1 MVIIEPGALRIES
14 CLWRQLLMWAGER
27 EIAIKETI
35 VLIIF
40 LIIIKY
46 KIIIVIIIL
55 KDDNDHKEDD
65 HWSPAGWRSLGWWVS
80 FAGLTPLFWSS
91 QLSSISPLWWS
102 SRLSRLS
109 SLWWLSSFWSSS
121 SLLLLPKW
129 HWLRLIISLVIT
141 MIINIILI
149 ITTVLVI
156 YMTNMLMI
164 LAKIDLQDF
173 VFSTTRLSRLRR
185 GNLEKESLP
194 KQFKHCWYFVWHLHC
209 VLGGYLW
216 PWWVFMTLV
225 SECCRRKGFLKAEA
239 FEALGNFLL
248 SPPHQQTWTYEW
260 KYISLK
266 IRWRWKAL
274 KIGPCFE
281 IARYLLPQV
290 WMSNALIDWWWC
302 R

>member
-1 MVIIEPGALRIES
+1 
-14 CLWRQLLMWAGER
+14 
-27 EIAIKETI
+27 
-35 VLIIF
+35 
-40 LIIIKY
+40 
-46 KIIIVIIIL
+46 
-55 KDDNDHKEDD
+55 
-65 HWSPAGWRSLGWWVS
+65 
-80 FAGLTPLFWSS
+80 
-91 QLSSISPLWWS
+91 
-102 SRLSRLS
+102 
-109 SLWWLSSFWSSS
+109 
-121 SLLLLPKW
+121 
-129 HWLRLIISLVIT
+129 
-141 MIINIILI
+141 
-149 ITTVLVI
+149 
-156 YMTNMLMI
+156 MTNMLMI

-194 KQFKHCWYFVWHLHC
+194 SNSNTFYDFHCDLGEYLWPWWVCMTLVSIYD
-209 VLGGYLW
+209 LGGYLW